1 MSSLKTDLRIPM
13 KLGCSK
19 PFISV
24 VVAVYNGALT
34 IQQCIDTVAS
44 QTFSDVELM
53 IVDGGSTDGTVSLYV
68 HYEL

>member
-24 VVAVYNGALT
+24 VVAVYN
-34 IQQCIDTVAS
+34 
-44 QTFSDVELM
+44 
-53 IVDGGSTDGTVSLYV
+53 
-68 HYEL
+68 